1 MQGGRLRGLT
11 SISIC
16 GRKSPSAIVKPEW
29 PTTRNSIASATSHR
43 RDRMRRRC
51 GLGYAPARF
60 VLSRACPQLV
70 WRLWNLAAG
79 GSNPNRK
86 ENGSESDEERG
97 SVMPVRRDWGFTN
110 HRLSDSWEV
119 GLRRADLWS
128 ALDYAMTNGI
138 GSRIFCPAVRAT

>member
-1 MQGGRLRGLT
+1 MPKTTCRTPST
-11 SISIC
+11 S
-16 GRKSPSAIVKPEW
+16 G
-29 PTTRNSIASATSHR
+29 SHR
-43 RDRMRRRC
+43 SIQAQFIGITEPC
-51 GLGYAPARF
+51 LPKSTHFATET
-60 VLSRACPQLV
+60 RACPQLV

-119 GLRRADLWS
+119 GLRRADRWS

-138 GSRIFCPAVRAT
+138 GSRICCPAVRAT

>member
-1 MQGGRLRGLT
+1 MVAQMSQ
-11 SISIC
+11 SIQ
-16 GRKSPSAIVKPEW
+16 KPGSST
-29 PTTRNSIASATSHR
+29 PLNI
-43 RDRMRRRC
+43 RD
-51 GLGYAPARF
+51 GNYI
-60 VLSRACPQLV
+60 RACPQLV

-119 GLRRADLWS
+119 GFRRADRWS

>member
-1 MQGGRLRGLT
+1 MVERPHMSIGDVAHVHVVAYAGSIT
-11 SISIC
+11 SIVI
-16 GRKSPSAIVKPEW
+16 GAK
-29 PTTRNSIASATSHR
+29 NS
-43 RDRMRRRC
+43 DRQ
-51 GLGYAPARF
+51 A
-60 VLSRACPQLV
+60 RACPQLV

-110 HRLSDSWEV
+110 QRLSDSWEV
-119 GLRRADLWS
+119 GLRRADRWS